1 MSPLRSMLQ
10 RGAFL
15 LLLVSGLMSCY
26 RNPKPNGLMEAELMI
41 DVLTDIHLI
50 QAATD
55 ITVPDTA
62 GFFMVHDTALTAVLD
77 HYNLRK
83 SQLDSSMNYYLTDLD
98 AMDALYDQVIDR
110 LNHLESRTIQERS
123 R

>member
-1 MSPLRSMLQ
+1 MLL
-10 RGAFL
+10 FF
-15 LLLVSGLMSCY
+15 GLMSCY
-26 RNPKPNGLMEAELMI
+26 RTPKPDGLIEEALMI

-62 GFFMVHDTALTAVLD
+62 GFFMVHDTALAAVLD
-77 HYNLRK
+77 QYHLRK
-83 SQLDSSMNYYLTDLD
+83 GQLDSSMNYYLTDLE